1 MEKVSFTAKAAE
13 LYLRATYGRRTAD
26 SVRKALAELEKQAPV
41 PYVLPKSLRLSS
53 RVSEESVCGCQVFRL
68 CGPEPPVRTVIYL
81 HGGSYVNQ
89 ITKFHWHACDRIAG
103 LCRAEV
109 IAPLY
114 TLVPYGTWK
123 EAFELAE
130 TVLDRCRSGHPERP
144 VILMGDSAGGGL
156 ALALCEEL
164 AVKGIPQP
172 DRTVLFSPWVDVDLD
187 NPDIRD
193 YVNKDPFLT
202 PALSIYGER
211 WTGDLDTGDRRISPL
226 FGDVTGLGPLALF
239 AGTKEIAYPDIMLLA
254 EKLREAGA
262 DFELIVGKGMCHVWP
277 LFPIPEGRA
286 ALRRA
291 AEIING

>member
-130 TVLDRCRSGHPERP
+130 TVLDRCRSGHPECP

-156 ALALCEEL
+156 ALALCEEF
-164 AVKGIPQP
+164 AGKGVPLP
-172 DRTVLFSPWVDVDLD
+172 DRTVLFSPWVDVALD
-187 NPDIRD
+187 NPLIDD
-193 YVNKDPFLT
+193 YVNKDPFISPTLRE
-202 PALSIYGER
+202 YGKR
-211 WTGDLDTGDRRISPL
+211 WAGDLVVHDPRVSPL
-226 FGDVTGLGPLALF
+226 FGDVSGLGPLTVF
-239 AGTKEIAYPDIMLLA
+239 VGTKEITYPDIMLLA
-254 EKLREAGA
+254 EKLRNAGA
-262 DFELIVGKGMCHVWP
+262 DFELITGPGMCHV
-277 LFPIPEGRA
+277 
-286 ALRRA
+286 
-291 AEIING
+291 